1 MLIANIF
8 RQKSKFVSCPV
19 VHSSVN
25 KFLGSSIPSNVVM
38 ALLLCKVFTACLLLG
53 EEIQIVHE
61 LNASCLTSSLLQC
74 NLFCNTHACCCYS
87 AISDLPS
94 SNMHACMLRL
104 EEKIKVHF
112 RRKIMLKDLCQ
123 YFTGSS
129 GEKTKLCLIY
139 QKSLSSERIKI
150 QNVL

>member
-53 EEIQIVHE
+53 EEIQIVH
-61 LNASCLTSSLLQC
+61 QC
-74 NLFCNTHACCCYS
+74 NSKL
-87 AISDLPS
+87 
-94 SNMHACMLRL
+94 
-104 EEKIKVHF
+104 
-112 RRKIMLKDLCQ
+112 
-123 YFTGSS
+123 S
-129 GEKTKLCLIY
+129 GLGINYGFFLAAADTM
-139 QKSLSSERIKI
+139 
-150 QNVL
+150 

>member
-1 MLIANIF
+1 MFEHCHSPKCSFLSLKISLSFLIFSDVSFLASCSTDLFPNTAKSVLWKAN
-8 RQKSKFVSCPV
+8 STLYS
-19 VHSSVN
+19 
-25 KFLGSSIPSNVVM
+25 L
-38 ALLLCKVFTACLLLG
+38 
-53 EEIQIVHE
+53 E

-139 QKSLSSERIKI
+139 QKSLSCERIKI